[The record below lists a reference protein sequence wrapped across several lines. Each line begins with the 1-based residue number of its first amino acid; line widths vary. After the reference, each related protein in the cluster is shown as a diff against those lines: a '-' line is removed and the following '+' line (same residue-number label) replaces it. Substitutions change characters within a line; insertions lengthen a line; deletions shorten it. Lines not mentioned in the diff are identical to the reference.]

1 MTVEDRVI
9 ESMEF
14 NGDMRKSS
22 IDKMDPRYIAACIR
36 QLPTLADPKEV
47 EIIKVME
54 KEALS
59 TPLGRDI
66 IDKEKLAIK
75 ANLKDILAHLGDSS
89 YTHAQGRQTVAE
101 VAGIINATIVSGQ
114 ERLQELDKGK
124 PVLFSANHLGVY
136 KLAGLTPEDLSEIGF
151 KSEHDIPDIYYSP
164 IPFYAPFYP
173 AAKQL
178 NDDIYMAALEEPGLL
193 GELSRAT
200 GYVDVPPSADML
212 PGFDGTGPGRV
223 EMLTESTGE
232 FFEERPSSAV
242 LVFPEGGTTGKRNG
256 GNPYKLEK
264 FHSGLFV
271 IASNLEV
278 PVVLL
283 AHHFDPNKGFE
294 VAVAEVIRLSKNSTS
309 EEIQKAAAHAQ
320 EVTQAELNS
329 LRSK

>member
-1 MTVEDRVI
+1 MAIEHENFKNMESSQDMTRPQ
-9 ESMEF
+9 
-14 NGDMRKSS
+14 

-36 QLPTLADPKEV
+36 QLPALADSKEV

-54 KEALS
+54 KEVLS
-59 TPLGRDI
+59 TSLGGDM

-75 ANLKDILAHLGDSS
+75 ASLKDILAHLGDSS

-114 ERLQELDKGK
+114 EKLQELDKGK

-173 AAKQL
+173 VAKQL
-178 NDDIYMAALEEPGLL
+178 GDDIYMAALEEPGLL

-223 EMLTESTGE
+223 EMLTESTGK

-242 LVFPEGGTTGKRNG
+242 LVFPEGGTTGKRTG
-256 GNPYKLEK
+256 GNPYNLEK

-271 IASNLEV
+271 IASKLEV
-278 PVVLL
+278 PIVLL

-294 VAVAEVIRLSKNSTS
+294 VAVAGVTQLSKDSTR
-309 EEIQKAAAHAQ
+309 EEIQKAASDAQ
-320 EVTQAELNS
+320 ELTQVALDNM
-329 LRSK
+329 RAK